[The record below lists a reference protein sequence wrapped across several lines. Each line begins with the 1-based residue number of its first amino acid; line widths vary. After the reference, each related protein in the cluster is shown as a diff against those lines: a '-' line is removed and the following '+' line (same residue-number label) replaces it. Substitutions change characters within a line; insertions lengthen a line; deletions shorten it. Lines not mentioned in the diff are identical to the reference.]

1 MFQDGSG
8 RSIKSLFLGA
18 HSPEHPN
25 RQANSASGDPKKT
38 NPPEHPGKNP
48 SRYLTPGNS
57 IKGGIHRPQEANF
70 PPAPSFGAARSQQA
84 GSEQLEQAS
93 KVGKRTTTNAT
104 ESSRFTPNGFTYYFT
119 FFSKFFSSFPHGT
132 CSLSVSG
139 EYLALEGIYLPLC
152 ATVPSNTTLS
162 TVTVT
167 GVSQDHDGAITL
179 YSRLSQQPVRP

>member
-1 MFQDGSG
+1 M
-8 RSIKSLFLGA
+8 R
-18 HSPEHPN
+18 
-25 RQANSASGDPKKT
+25 KT
-38 NPPEHPGKNP
+38 P
-48 SRYLTPGNS
+48 SRCLTPS
-57 IKGGIHRPQEANF
+57 HRIKGCIHQAQEQGF
-70 PPAPSFGAARSQQA
+70 PPAPSFPAAESHQN
-84 GSEQLEQAS
+84 GLEQF
-93 KVGKRTTTNAT
+93 KQGTEVTKRTAT
-104 ESSRFTPNGFTYYFT
+104 VAIGSIRFNLNGFTYYFT

>member
-132 CSLSVSG
+132 CSLSVSCQ
-139 EYLALEGIYLPLC
+139 YLALDGTYHPLR
-152 ATVPSNTTLS
+152 AAFPSNSTRRTS
-162 TVTVT
+162 TVR
-167 GVSQDHDGAITL
+167 QRTL
-179 YSRLSQQPVRP
+179 RHRRDCHPL